1 MTWSSDSDPPETLKW
16 QWATGLPSK
25 KSSVI
30 YARQLRPLIHCVGG
44 GCLPSKSYWLF
55 MSDKHSRQI
64 ADRLSY
70 KWLTCTV
77 SVTCFFFSPLF
88 TRWHR
93 IRHCYIFIPVE
104 SCWYSTLLGTK
115 TRGTCAGSGKHDLT
129 CTARTKD
136 SQRSKHC
143 CSSEGKWPTVLE
155 AIGWPQRAAYWA
167 EGNLLKRSTSRP
179 LLTRQ
184 VEKRCS
190 GSI

>member
-16 QWATGLPSK
+16 QWAIGLLSK

-30 YARQLRPLIHCVGG
+30 YARQLRSLIHCVGG
-44 GCLPSKSYWLF
+44 SPIDFLWVTNTADKLQTVCLT
-55 MSDKHSRQI
+55 SDRPVQCQWH
-64 ADRLSY
+64 
-70 KWLTCTV
+70 V
-77 SVTCFFFSPLF
+77 FFLSPLF
-88 TRWHR
+88 TKWHR
-93 IRHCYIFIPVE
+93 IHHCLHCYIFITVE
-104 SCWYSTLLGTK
+104 SCWYSPLLGTK

-129 CTARTKD
+129 RAARAKD

-143 CSSEGKWPTVLE
+143 CSSKGKWPTVLE

-179 LLTRQ
+179 SLTRQ

-190 GSI
+190 GSV